1 MADKSDLRKR
11 FTPHREALSA
21 DDANVEYARL
31 AAELGESIGKTVKV
45 AIELGLLVADRMAL
59 KLGDSS
65 SATRS
70 ASRSARGAA
79 SAFRTAKERLPD
91 LSGQTAAK
99 LTDLVVSS
107 GFAALRAVQETVRS
121 TRRQG

>member
-107 GFAALRAVQETVRS
+107 GRAS
-121 TRRQG
+121 